1 MDELMK
7 SVVGAVIDSAT
18 ESTVD
23 AVTNQTETVILETIE
38 DTVAT
43 TAVDASA
50 EDLALDSLDLLL
62 DTGAAEGIA
71 ALFGAPMF
79 VILGIKFLKAYR
91 KKSKAN
97 ANN

>member
-1 MDELMK
+1 MDDLMKTVVEQVVDSVSTQTENVVIETVTDEL
-7 SVVGAVIDSAT
+7 V
-18 ESTVD
+18 STVS
-23 AVTNQTETVILETIE
+23 
-38 DTVAT
+38 
-43 TAVDASA
+43 TANSD
-50 EDLALDSLDLLL
+50 DLALDSLDLLL

-97 ANN
+97 ANS

>member
-1 MDELMK
+1 MEDLLKNVVEQVVDSVSTQTENVVIETVTDEL
-7 SVVGAVIDSAT
+7 V
-18 ESTVD
+18 STVS
-23 AVTNQTETVILETIE
+23 
-38 DTVAT
+38 
-43 TAVDASA
+43 TANSD
-50 EDLALDSLDLLL
+50 DLALDSLDLLL

-97 ANN
+97 ATN